1 MSVGANI
8 VVSRFYGAKNNDVV
22 SRAVQTSILISII
35 SGLAIGVF
43 GFVFSNTFLAWMG
56 TPETVIDKATTYI
69 QIYFIGM
76 PASMVFN
83 FGSSIMRAV
92 GDTKRPL
99 YYLSFAGII
108 NIILNL
114 LFVIVFH
121 MDVAGVAYATIIS
134 QYISALL
141 VLRCLIKEKNCIHL
155 DIKKLHIYKNELFA
169 IAKIGIPAGIQG
181 SVFSVSNVAI
191 QSSINAFGQTAI
203 AGGTASA
210 SIENFIYTS
219 MNSISQTSTTFV
231 GQNYGARNYKRM
243 KTSFAYCMVIVI
255 AVGLVMGFSAHFFSA
270 PLLGIYN
277 KDPNVIAF
285 GMERIAVICTSYCL
299 CGILEVIV
307 GMLRGMG
314 YSLSPTLMTIGGVCV
329 FRIVGIYTYFKEN
342 HTLFN
347 LYLSYPISWIIT
359 TLGLLVC
366 LLFAMKKVK
375 SSLTPQ

>member
-1 MSVGANI
+1 
-8 VVSRFYGAKNNDVV
+8 
-22 SRAVQTSILISII
+22 
-35 SGLAIGVF
+35 
-43 GFVFSNTFLAWMG
+43 
-56 TPETVIDKATTYI
+56 
-69 QIYFIGM
+69 
-76 PASMVFN
+76 
-83 FGSSIMRAV
+83 
-92 GDTKRPL
+92 
-99 YYLSFAGII
+99 
-108 NIILNL
+108 
-114 LFVIVFH
+114 
-121 MDVAGVAYATIIS
+121 
-134 QYISALL
+134 
-141 VLRCLIKEKNCIHL
+141 
-155 DIKKLHIYKNELFA
+155 
-169 IAKIGIPAGIQG
+169 
-181 SVFSVSNVAI
+181 
-191 QSSINAFGQTAI
+191 
-203 AGGTASA
+203 
-210 SIENFIYTS
+210 
-219 MNSISQTSTTFV
+219 V

-329 FRIVGIYTYFKEN
+329 FRIVWIYTYFKEN